1 MLTLLNVTVYD
12 VTKNWVLET
21 CVFFCSYANE
31 TTEKE
36 EVIKKL
42 VTGDNAP
49 VNKVYKPEFV
59 TLAPPLLNCQDEV
72 STYCIC
78 HVLK

>member
-1 MLTLLNVTVYD
+1 ML
-12 VTKNWVLET
+12 LEI
-21 CVFFCSYANE
+21 CVFFYSYANE

-72 STYCIC
+72 SIYYIC
-78 HVLK
+78 HI